1 MRKSIHTI
9 QYRTLLK
16 LLIQAREG
24 RHITQVTLA
33 KRLQTT
39 QSAVSKVERGE
50 RRLDVVE
57 LHTWCKALGIPFPK
71 FASDLDAELRK
82 L

>member
-1 MRKSIHTI
+1 MRKSIHTT
-9 QYRTLLK
+9 QYRALLK
-16 LLIQAREG
+16 LLIKARETRG
-24 RHITQVTLA
+24 ITQVMLA
-33 KRLQTT
+33 RRLQMT

-57 LHTWCKALGIPFPK
+57 LHTWCAALGVPFVK
-71 FASDLDAELRK
+71 FAGELDADLRK